1 MNNAARQP
9 LPIHPLFI
17 VMSVVMHIVVVEAII
32 LYSRFHPNTPPPP
45 ITEII
50 EVTMFELQAPAEPTV
65 PVAEPSPVIQPE
77 PEPIPEPEPPPPEP
91 EPIPEPE
98 PVKIV
103 KPETPVVPPPKVEKP
118 EQVEVPKPKT
128 REELIRERFKNSPL
142 SKDDPAKR
150 QEEQRK
156 AEQQRREQ
164 AEALR
169 RMQKTLDQAAT
180 SFKPSVRPPA
190 STSKVIGVSA
200 AQMSQYQRYMNKC
213 VTPKVNQLWQQLGPS
228 GLDSLPTA
236 ATVRFVVESSGRILS
251 YMFVSRSNSA
261 AVNDAADA
269 LGKALMKEGLP
280 PFRQVGLTT
289 EGNAAL
295 TIDFTLKYER

>member
-1 MNNAARQP
+1 MRDSSTSHPFAV
-9 LPIHPLFI
+9 HPLFF
-17 VMSVVMHIVVVEAII
+17 VLSVALHLVVAGGLL
-32 LYSRFHPNTPPPP
+32 LYSHHHPNVPPPP

-77 PEPIPEPEPPPPEP
+77 PEPIPEPEPPEPEPVPEP
-91 EPIPEPE
+91 EPL
-98 PVKIV
+98 KIV

-118 EQVEVPKPKT
+118 EPVEVPKPKT
-128 REELIRERFKNSPL
+128 REELIRERFNNSPL

-180 SFKPSVRPPA
+180 SFKPSVLPPA
-190 STSKVIGVSA
+190 STSKVVGVSA

-269 LGKALMKEGLP
+269 LGKALMKQGLP

-289 EGNAAL
+289 EGNAPL
-295 TIDFTLKYER
+295 SLDFTLEYKR